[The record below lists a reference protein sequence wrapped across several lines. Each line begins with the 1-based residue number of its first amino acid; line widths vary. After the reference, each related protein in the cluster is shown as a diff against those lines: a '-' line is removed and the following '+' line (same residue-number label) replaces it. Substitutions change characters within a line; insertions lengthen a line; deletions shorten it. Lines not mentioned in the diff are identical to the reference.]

1 MPTYKEYYFE
11 CCRQKRGGTYI
22 RDKGFDFTCAQCG
35 FRIQEVPDKDGK
47 MILRTFPATEIII
60 PDIEDRL
67 NKDV

>member
-1 MPTYKEYYFE
+1 MPTYK
-11 CCRQKRGGTYI
+11 
-22 RDKGFDFTCAQCG
+22 GFDFICAQCG

-47 MILRTFPATEIII
+47 MILRTFPATGVII